1 VSTPENTR
9 DTWDEEYDV
18 VIVGSGAGGMTAA
31 LTAADRGL
39 KALIVEKAD
48 VYGGSTALSGG
59 GVWVPNNPA
68 LRRIGIVDEPADVRA
83 YLDSIV
89 GDQVPS
95 ANLDAY
101 IAQGP
106 KMIELLERSP
116 HIAFQWCT
124 GYADYHPENP
134 GGRPAGRSIE
144 PKPVDSKKLGVDQAQ
159 LRPAALATPPGLY
172 ITQKDFVQLNMVA
185 RTWKARRTAFVTGLR
200 AVQAV
205 VLRRQMATLG
215 QALIVRLR
223 LALKDTDARL
233 WLSSPMQSLIVD
245 DAGTVTGVEVTRGG
259 KSRRIRATRGVVMA
273 SGGFEFNQEMRN
285 RYLPEG
291 AHPNFSA
298 AADSNTGDGIR
309 AGEAVG
315 AAVSLMD
322 DAWWM
327 PSLQTPKGI
336 NQVLV
341 SERSVPRAIIVD
353 QHGRRFTNE
362 ASPYVTFTH
371 DQLAGGHEPTWFIFD
386 ALAKKRYQIG
396 GVMPGQKF
404 PKSWM
409 SSGLIRTAATIE
421 ELATQIGVDPAAL
434 RGTVDRY
441 NGMAAGGHDDDF
453 NRGDSAYD
461 RYYGDP
467 TLPNPVLDA
476 LDQGP
481 FYALQMRVG
490 DLGTKGGL
498 VYNEHAQVLRADGSV
513 IDGLYATGNTS
524 AAVMGNEYAGPGA
537 TIGPA
542 MTFGYVA
549 VNHLAD
555 APSRASAAAS
565 RATR

>member
-1 VSTPENTR
+1 MSDSQNPQ
-9 DTWDEEYDV
+9 WDDEYDV
-18 VIVGSGAGGMTAA
+18 VVVGSGAGGMTAA

-59 GVWVPNNPA
+59 GVWVPNNPT
-68 LRRIGIVDEPADVRA
+68 LRRIGIVDDPKDVRK

-89 GDQVPS
+89 GDKVPS

-101 IAQGP
+101 IDQGP
-106 KMIELLERSP
+106 KMIELLERNKN
-116 HIAFQWCT
+116 IKFQWCT

-144 PKPVDSKKLGVDQAQ
+144 PSPVNSKKLGVDQAQ

-185 RTWKARRTAFVTGLR
+185 RTWKARRTAFLTGLR
-200 AVQAV
+200 AAKAI
-205 VLRRQMATLG
+205 VLRQKMETLG

-223 LALKDTDARL
+223 LALKDTDVKL
-233 WLSSPMQSLIVD
+233 WLSSPMESLIT
-245 DAGTVTGVEVTRGG
+245 DASGAVTGVEVRRGG
-259 KSRRIRATRGVVMA
+259 TSKRIRATRGVILA
-273 SGGFEFNQEMRN
+273 SGGFEFNQEMRDKF
-285 RYLPEG
+285 LPEG

-298 AADSNTGDGIR
+298 AAESNTGDGIL

-327 PSLQTPKGI
+327 PSMQTPKGV

-353 QHGRRFTNE
+353 QHAQRFTNE

-371 DQLAGGHEPTWFIFD
+371 DQLEGRHEPTWFIFD
-386 ALAKKRYQIG
+386 AVAKKRYQIG
-396 GVMPGQKF
+396 GIMPGQKF
-404 PKSWM
+404 PKSWL
-409 SSGLIRTAATIE
+409 SAGLIRTADTIE
-421 ELATQIGVDPAAL
+421 ELAGKIDLDPATL
-434 RGTVDRY
+434 RGTVDRF
-441 NGMAAGGHDDDF
+441 NDMAAKGHDDDF

-467 TLPNPVLDA
+467 TLPNPVLDSI
-476 LDQGP
+476 DQGP
-481 FYALQMRVG
+481 YYALQMRVG

-498 VYNEHAQVLRADGSV
+498 VYNENAQVLREDDTV
-513 IDGLYATGNTS
+513 IEGLYATGNTS

-542 MTFGYVA
+542 MTFGYIA
-549 VNHLAD
+549 ANHAAD
-555 APSRASAAAS
+555 AKKA
-565 RATR
+565 